1 MLSIEVSGLLVRRA
15 CAYDDGTD
23 TITPSIE
30 CRLDVNPVRDEDGE
44 NNRRRGIPCA
54 SPVASRLP
62 ARREQISGRPT
73 ARRAIAAS
81 THPQDQSDAT
91 FRSARDRTSR

>member
-44 NNRRRGIPCA
+44 NNRRRGILRIP
-54 SPVASRLP
+54 RDG
-62 ARREQISGRPT
+62 EQRFHGIVNTDST
-73 ARRAIAAS
+73 A
-81 THPQDQSDAT
+81 T
-91 FRSARDRTSR
+91 